1 LGDPWVLIF
10 FYMIQSLLMVL
21 AGLEFFNIKYKLKEI
36 ILPVLIF
43 GFTIWLVR
51 FLYVYCQ
58 IPFGSHT
65 FVLFVL
71 FCIILRLFFKT
82 KVYIILTIALLDF
95 ILIMLG
101 ACAGGYIIHFIK
113 IDMSITL
120 NSTLLHILFGN
131 TENIFLVM
139 LFAVTKI
146 FKVNMLTIMERI
158 ERDG

>member
-1 LGDPWVLIF
+1 MGDLWVLIF

-58 IPFGSHT
+58 TPFGSHT
-65 FVLFVL
+65 FVLFIL
-71 FCIILRLFFKT
+71 FCIILRLFFKM
-82 KVYIILTIALLDF
+82 KVYIILTIAFLDF

-101 ACAGGYIIHFIK
+101 SCIGGYISEILNV
-113 IDMSITL
+113 DMRVTL
-120 NSTLLHILFGN
+120 NSTLLHILIGN
-131 TENIFLVM
+131 TENIFLM
-139 LFAVTKI
+139 ILFAVTKI
-146 FKVNMLTIMERI
+146 FKVNMFTIMEKI
-158 ERDG
+158 EKND